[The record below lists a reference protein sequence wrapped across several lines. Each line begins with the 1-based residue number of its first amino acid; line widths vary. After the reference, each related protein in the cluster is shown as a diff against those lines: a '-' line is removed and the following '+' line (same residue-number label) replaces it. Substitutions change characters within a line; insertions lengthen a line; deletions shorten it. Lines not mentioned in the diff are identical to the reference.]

1 MDAFFEALALR
12 AATIDELL
20 SDAFEAPPGKPGDAA
35 LGARR
40 IAAWVKASAAG
51 DPSLFARRLARD
63 GLLVAPVSERF
74 AATGLS
80 ASTPLPSWLHDAMW
94 IEKALQTPAA
104 GPRLTVT
111 PEAEPVAFEDLL
123 MPVVEQAEAK
133 VWSGPAA
140 HASKH
145 FSGLARFCL
154 SQALLS
160 DLSDLCA
167 AALYDRFSKARKATA
182 ARYDQ
187 FLATMRGGGFHELF
201 NDKPVLLRLLATT
214 TRQWINTAVE
224 FAMRLDADLPD
235 IQCEF
240 LQSPSRIKTPTVSTI
255 KTDLSDP
262 HNGGHGVL
270 VIGFDDGTR
279 VVYKPKD
286 LRLDVAWYHL
296 VERLNNGGAPLALKA
311 VRAIARDGYGW
322 TEFIDHTGCT
332 DLQTFKD
339 FFRRAGAWLALLH
352 LFAANDM
359 HQENTIAAGD
369 HPVPIDLETI
379 LQPSAEEHKVL
390 EPEGE
395 AFDTAME
402 IIGNSVMTVGLLPAF
417 ARSVDNKVFAMGGMV
432 ADWGAKNLIK
442 WNDINS
448 DAMRPER
455 ITQPGP
461 GTPNLPHVAGRYAK
475 FSDHTDDF
483 VAGFADYADFLLK
496 QIRAAGSSALLDE
509 FAGIPVRKVVRP
521 TRFYYMLLQRLRN
534 HQNMEDGIIWSA
546 HADFVA
552 RLSDWDKTVDPL
564 WPLQRAERSALL
576 ALNVPHFVI
585 PSDGSIIEDT
595 SGIRAPTRAVS
606 GLERAR
612 TRLETF
618 DEKEIAW
625 QIEVIRENT
634 NSTDAGRTTEPQV
647 VSKGGLDARSVNRPS
662 NGIFV
667 NEANKIAE
675 ELAHYAIR
683 RGPGAAWIGLD
694 WLGDFEVFQLVCLGP
709 DLYNGSTGIALFLA
723 AHAASTGNELSRE
736 LALAGIANLRRN
748 LKGRNAS
755 RIARSLG
762 IGAATGLGSIVY
774 GFSLISKFLSN
785 NDLLGDAHSAV
796 GLFTN
801 ELIGA
806 DKQLDI
812 MGGSAGAILTLL
824 RVYRDT
830 ASSHALDRAIACGE
844 HLMAQS
850 RVGEDG
856 NRTWIGEGFGAQG
869 LNGMS
874 HGAAGFAYA
883 LISLAEA
890 AGREDFAQ
898 AAAECISFE
907 NSSYDSTRH
916 NWPDLRTPGHT
927 HWPCQWCHGATG
939 IGLARF
945 ATAMRT
951 DDRAAIDGGLFKTDI
966 ENAVV
971 SVQQNRPNS
980 VDTLC
985 CGTLGSIEFLCEAAE
1000 ALKRDDLRDVARRH
1014 LVDVTERSAVTGDYR
1029 WNTGK
1034 RQFNLGL
1041 FRGLSGVG
1049 YTMLRQLDTSLPN
1062 VLIWE

>member
-1 MDAFFEALALR
+1 M
-12 AATIDELL
+12 
-20 SDAFEAPPGKPGDAA
+20 
-35 LGARR
+35 
-40 IAAWVKASAAG
+40 
-51 DPSLFARRLARD
+51 
-63 GLLVAPVSERF
+63 
-74 AATGLS
+74 
-80 ASTPLPSWLHDAMW
+80 
-94 IEKALQTPAA
+94 
-104 GPRLTVT
+104 
-111 PEAEPVAFEDLL
+111 
-123 MPVVEQAEAK
+123 
-133 VWSGPAA
+133 
-140 HASKH
+140 
-145 FSGLARFCL
+145 
-154 SQALLS
+154 
-160 DLSDLCA
+160 
-167 AALYDRFSKARKATA
+167 
-182 ARYDQ
+182 
-187 FLATMRGGGFHELF
+187 
-201 NDKPVLLRLLATT
+201 
-214 TRQWINTAVE
+214 
-224 FAMRLDADLPD
+224 
-235 IQCEF
+235 
-240 LQSPSRIKTPTVSTI
+240 
-255 KTDLSDP
+255 
-262 HNGGHGVL
+262 

-332 DLQTFKD
+332 DLQAFKD

-448 DAMRPER
+448 DTMRPER

-534 HQNMEDGIIWSA
+534 HQNMDDGIIWSA

-634 NSTDAGRTTEPQV
+634 NSTDPGRTTEPQV

-709 DLYNGSTGIALFLA
+709 DL
-723 AHAASTGNELSRE
+723 
-736 LALAGIANLRRN
+736 
-748 LKGRNAS
+748 
-755 RIARSLG
+755 
-762 IGAATGLGSIVY
+762 
-774 GFSLISKFLSN
+774 
-785 NDLLGDAHSAV
+785 
-796 GLFTN
+796 
-801 ELIGA
+801 
-806 DKQLDI
+806 
-812 MGGSAGAILTLL
+812 
-824 RVYRDT
+824 
-830 ASSHALDRAIACGE
+830 
-844 HLMAQS
+844 
-850 RVGEDG
+850 
-856 NRTWIGEGFGAQG
+856 
-869 LNGMS
+869 
-874 HGAAGFAYA
+874 
-883 LISLAEA
+883 
-890 AGREDFAQ
+890 
-898 AAAECISFE
+898 
-907 NSSYDSTRH
+907 
-916 NWPDLRTPGHT
+916 
-927 HWPCQWCHGATG
+927 
-939 IGLARF
+939 
-945 ATAMRT
+945 
-951 DDRAAIDGGLFKTDI
+951 
-966 ENAVV
+966 
-971 SVQQNRPNS
+971 
-980 VDTLC
+980 
-985 CGTLGSIEFLCEAAE
+985 
-1000 ALKRDDLRDVARRH
+1000 
-1014 LVDVTERSAVTGDYR
+1014 
-1029 WNTGK
+1029 
-1034 RQFNLGL
+1034 
-1041 FRGLSGVG
+1041 
-1049 YTMLRQLDTSLPN
+1049 
-1062 VLIWE
+1062 

>member
-1 MDAFFEALALR
+1 
-12 AATIDELL
+12 
-20 SDAFEAPPGKPGDAA
+20 
-35 LGARR
+35 
-40 IAAWVKASAAG
+40 
-51 DPSLFARRLARD
+51 
-63 GLLVAPVSERF
+63 
-74 AATGLS
+74 
-80 ASTPLPSWLHDAMW
+80 
-94 IEKALQTPAA
+94 
-104 GPRLTVT
+104 
-111 PEAEPVAFEDLL
+111 
-123 MPVVEQAEAK
+123 
-133 VWSGPAA
+133 
-140 HASKH
+140 
-145 FSGLARFCL
+145 
-154 SQALLS
+154 
-160 DLSDLCA
+160 
-167 AALYDRFSKARKATA
+167 
-182 ARYDQ
+182 
-187 FLATMRGGGFHELF
+187 MRGGGFHELF

-255 KTDLSDP
+255 KAGLSDP

-332 DLQTFKD
+332 DRQTFKD

-448 DAMRPER
+448 DTMRPER

-475 FSDHTDDF
+475 FSDHTDEF

-534 HQNMEDGIIWSA
+534 HQNMDDGIIWSA

-634 NSTDAGRTTEPQV
+634 NSTDPGRTTEPQIIF
-647 VSKGGLDARSVNRPS
+647 KGGLRREKPHDRPS

-694 WLGDFEVFQLVCLGP
+694 WLGDSEVFQLVCLGP

-736 LALAGIANLRRN
+736 LALASIANLRRT

-774 GFSLISKFLSN
+774 GFSLISKFLSDD
-785 NDLLGDAHSAV
+785 DLLGDVHNAV

-806 DKQLDI
+806 DKQLDV

-830 ASSHALDRAIACGE
+830 ASSHALDRAIACGK

-850 RVGEDG
+850 RVGKDG

-883 LISLAEA
+883 LMSLAEA

-951 DDRAAIDGGLFKTDI
+951 DDRAAIDGGHL
-966 ENAVV
+966 
-971 SVQQNRPNS
+971 QNGHR
-980 VDTLC
+980 
-985 CGTLGSIEFLCEAAE
+985 
-1000 ALKRDDLRDVARRH
+1000 KRRR
-1014 LVDVTERSAVTGDYR
+1014 ECSA
-1029 WNTGK
+1029 K
-1034 RQFNLGL
+1034 PSQ
-1041 FRGLSGVG
+1041 
-1049 YTMLRQLDTSLPN
+1049 
-1062 VLIWE
+1062 